1 MYRKNFW
8 CKFVIMDDFFY
19 ILFRK
24 MILKGSNALIVKYE
38 EDRHRHAGPSPST
51 GYKYVDNGF
60 FFFFRSCCQDQK
72 HGCQVSIGFC
82 FLIIFFPNLYFFFFF
97 NAVRRALVNN
107 TSVS

>member
-60 FFFFRSCCQDQK
+60 FFFFLDHVVKTKSMDVKCQLDF
-72 HGCQVSIGFC
+72 VF
-82 FLIIFFPNLYFFFFF
+82 
-97 NAVRRALVNN
+97 
-107 TSVS
+107 